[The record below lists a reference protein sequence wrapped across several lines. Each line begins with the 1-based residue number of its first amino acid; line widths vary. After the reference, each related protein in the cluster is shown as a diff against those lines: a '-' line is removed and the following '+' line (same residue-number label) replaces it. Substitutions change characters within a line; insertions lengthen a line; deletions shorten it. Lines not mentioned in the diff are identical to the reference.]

1 LRSWLRLSLQEPVR
15 PGDQDEVRPALPGE
29 IVSGSCEDVA
39 AWNNPVV
46 DFLIVGNGM
55 FGAAAARY
63 LAPHALVTAIG
74 PPSSAGGIG
83 DYGAHHDEGRII
95 GDFSRDEVRSELN
108 RLARAGITTL
118 DPDLIV
124 RCGVLTATASNS
136 PDLAIA
142 ARVREQHGTDISV
155 LTSGEATARY
165 PMTAFGSGE
174 AVLSQPDAGYFSPRR
189 YVALC
194 LQSARSRGATVIPG
208 IVQAL
213 RITADGVEARLEDG
227 RQVRAGTAIVAN
239 GAFAAG
245 SGLLPRPVALRAR
258 SEIYIMAE
266 VDERQ
271 AASELA
277 AMPCVKRTIEHP
289 ELADL
294 YVIPP
299 IRYPDGHFYIKA
311 GANTTTD
318 EWLTD
323 PAAVRAWY
331 DHGHSDG
338 PLSALRELV
347 TSLLPGIRFSSWQT
361 RRCGDAHTA
370 HAMPYIDVLEPGRLI
385 VALGGNGRGARHAD
399 AVGQLTAGL
408 ALSGE
413 WQSSL
418 PRDVFRHVPAG
429 TGWTGMP
436 LLREQRR

>member
-1 LRSWLRLSLQEPVR
+1 VVR
-15 PGDQDEVRPALPGE
+15 PSDQDEARPAISGE
-29 IVSGSCEDVA
+29 IASEPCEDTVP
-39 AWNNPVV
+39 WNNPLV

-55 FGAAAARY
+55 FGAATARY
-63 LAPHALVTAIG
+63 LAPHASVSVIG
-74 PPSSAGGIG
+74 PPASADGTTG
-83 DYGAHHDEGRII
+83 YGAHYDEGRII
-95 GDFSRDEVRSELN
+95 GDFSRDAVRSELN
-108 RLARAGITTL
+108 RLARVGITEL
-118 DPDLIV
+118 DPDLII
-124 RCGVLTATASNS
+124 RCGVLTATTSNS
-136 PDLAIA
+136 ADLGVA
-142 ARVREQHGTDISV
+142 ARLREEHGTDISV
-155 LTSGEATARY
+155 LTSGEAHACF
-165 PMTAFGSGE
+165 PMAAFDSGE

-194 LQSARSRGATVIPG
+194 LRSARSCGAAVIPG
-208 IVQAL
+208 TVQAL
-213 RITADGVEARLEDG
+213 RVSGGGVEAGFEDG
-227 RQVRAGTAIVAN
+227 RQVRAGAAIVAN

-245 SGLLPRPVALRAR
+245 SQLLPRLVALRAR
-258 SEIYIMAE
+258 SEIYAMAE
-266 VDERQ
+266 VDEQQ
-271 AASELA
+271 AAELA
-277 AMPCVKRTIEHP
+277 GMPCVKRTIEHP

-311 GANTTTD
+311 GANTTMD
-318 EWLTD
+318 QWLTG

-347 TSLLPGIRFSSWQT
+347 TSLLPGIRVSSWHT

-399 AVGQLTAGL
+399 AVGQLTADL
-408 ALSGE
+408 ALNGE

-429 TGWTGMP
+429 SGWTGMP
-436 LLREQRR
+436 LLWEQRR